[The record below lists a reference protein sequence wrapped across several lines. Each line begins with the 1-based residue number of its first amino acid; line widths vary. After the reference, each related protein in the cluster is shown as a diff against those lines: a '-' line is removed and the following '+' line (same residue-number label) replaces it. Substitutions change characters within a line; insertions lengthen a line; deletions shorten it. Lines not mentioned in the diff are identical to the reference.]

1 MESMQGLLPVEWI
14 GPFWMG
20 LQILLILV
28 AAYLLQRLVAR
39 CLTRL
44 SERYPLPPELMMPLR
59 GGLRWLIMGSALIFV
74 LERLGVSATV
84 LWTALSGFVAVAA
97 VAFFAMWSVLSN
109 LLCAVLIFTVGPF
122 RIGDV
127 VELVETLDKPGVK
140 GRVTAINLLFT
151 TLVELPEA
159 GGALVQVPNS
169 QFFQKSVRRWRGS
182 DGLAVVS
189 ESPKPGA

>member
-1 MESMQGLLPVEWI
+1 MAALRQLLPVEWI
-14 GPFWMG
+14 EPLWLG

-28 AAYLLQRLVAR
+28 AAFFLQRVVAR
-39 CLTRL
+39 CLSRL
-44 SERYPLPPELMMPLR
+44 AQRYPLPPELIMPLR
-59 GGLRWLIMGSALIFV
+59 GGLRWLIMGSALIVV

-122 RIGDV
+122 RLGDV
-127 VELVETLDKPGVK
+127 VELVDTTDKPGVK
-140 GRVTAINLLFT
+140 GRVIAINLLFT
-151 TLVELPEA
+151 TLVELPET

-169 QFFQKSVRRWRGS
+169 QFFQKSVRRWRGA
-182 DGLAVVS
+182 DA
-189 ESPKPGA
+189 